1 MKFSIGGKN
10 LFSFKGASAFEMM
23 LSVGIILLLV
33 GIGIILFSENLEK
46 ARIASMTQIFKK
58 IRIASKMYYVDCG
71 EYPSSLSEL
80 YGRYLSSSKITDH
93 MDKRAA
99 LMRSPWDT
107 GISLVNCKKSLK
119 DPCCERTPPR
129 LRDLGVVLELE
140 LMRESKKIP
149 EPSLRRLDKTL
160 DNGDLS
166 SGLVFKAGNWLCIIV
181 I

>member
-1 MKFSIGGKN
+1 MLSVRG
-10 LFSFKGASAFEMM
+10 SSAFEMM
-23 LSVGIILLLV
+23 LSVGIILLLI
-33 GIGIILFSENLEK
+33 GIGIILFSDSLEK
-46 ARIASMTQIFKK
+46 ARIASMTQIFKR
-58 IRIASKMYYVDCG
+58 IRTASKMYYVDHG

-80 YGRYLSSSKITDH
+80 YGKYLSSSKITDRV
-93 MDKRAA
+93 DKGTA
-99 LMRSPWDT
+99 LMRSPWNT
-107 GISLVNCKKSLK
+107 EISLVNCKKSFK

-129 LRDLGVVLELE
+129 LRDIGVILELE
-140 LMRESKKIP
+140 LIRGSKKIP